1 MFFTYIYRELRRRHR
16 QALLTALG
24 LAVGVAL
31 VVAVTAY
38 AGGVSNAQDQV
49 LHSLYGV
56 GTDITVSQTAKLGE
70 GGPQRFGMQPPERR
84 RKQGKTFSRDAI
96 TQRARASSRWPRPR
110 STQIAVARRRRRG
123 RRQPH
128 PHLDARVGQVRPGV
142 SGGGAGSRR
151 ARRQRRQQRRS
162 PASAVGL
169 AGAHQGVVVLA
180 SRAST

>member
-38 AGGVSNAQDQV
+38 AGGVSDAQDEV

-70 GGPQRFGMQPPERR
+70 GGPQRFGMQPPDASQR
-84 RKQGKTFSRDAI
+84 GKRFNRDAI
-96 TQRARASSRWPRPR
+96 TASPGQQSTGREQGRDHRRP
-110 STQIAVARRRRRG
+110 RRRRRG
-123 RRQPH
+123 LGEPEPQLH
-128 PHLDARVGQVRPGV
+128 PCGRFVR
-142 SGGGAGSRR
+142 
-151 ARRQRRQQRRS
+151 
-162 PASAVGL
+162 
-169 AGAHQGVVVLA
+169 
-180 SRAST
+180 